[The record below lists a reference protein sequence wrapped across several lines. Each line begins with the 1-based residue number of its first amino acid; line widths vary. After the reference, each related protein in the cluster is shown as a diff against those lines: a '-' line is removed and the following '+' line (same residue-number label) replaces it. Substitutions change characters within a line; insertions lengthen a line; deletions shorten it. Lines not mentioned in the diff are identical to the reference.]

1 MSSAV
6 IGVPSETITRE
17 RRVAL
22 VPAAVAALVKA
33 DLSVIVETGAGTQ
46 AGYGDDAYQEA
57 GATIVERADQIV
69 AQANVIATVGA
80 PSAAVLGGLS
90 ERHTLIGF
98 QDPLGDPAALQR
110 LAETGATVFAF
121 EFMPRITRAQS
132 MDAL

>member
-1 MSSAV
+1 MAPAV
-6 IGVPSETITRE
+6 IGVPSETIAHE

-80 PSAAVLGGLS
+80 PIV
-90 ERHTLIGF
+90 
-98 QDPLGDPAALQR
+98 
-110 LAETGATVFAF
+110 GANAFAH
-121 EFMPRITRAQS
+121 ESGIH
-132 MDAL
+132 